1 MKKNIKMAIL
11 VAFLGVFVACS
22 SESTPTYSE
31 LGSDNY
37 PQKFYVE
44 YVPCTYGANWSPEAF
59 NQDMLPGWQ
68 ELLVEVD
75 STIVAAYGLTYE
87 GEKPEDAP
95 GDGFWQ
101 LIWNS
106 KADADAGWET
116 WESYEKTAD
125 WNESTAD
132 ILACGTKAETFSFDA
147 YVRRDG
153 NALGAFN
160 LESFTSDY
168 QQCLYNEGQGS
179 SELIAV
185 IDQFEEWIE
194 SSDSSIYA
202 PYSYVVL
209 APDYEDEE
217 VDLFWGNFNQNAE
230 LREAGNAYFLKTG
243 ADIQDAFDKV
253 MTCED
258 PIDYVTGEI
267 PLT

>member
-1 MKKNIKMAIL
+1 MERKMKKNIKMAIL

-125 WNESTAD
+125 W
-132 ILACGTKAETFSFDA
+132 
-147 YVRRDG
+147 
-153 NALGAFN
+153 
-160 LESFTSDY
+160 
-168 QQCLYNEGQGS
+168 
-179 SELIAV
+179 
-185 IDQFEEWIE
+185 
-194 SSDSSIYA
+194 
-202 PYSYVVL
+202 
-209 APDYEDEE
+209 
-217 VDLFWGNFNQNAE
+217 
-230 LREAGNAYFLKTG
+230 FLKTHKILKNNHYKAYEISNFSKINYECKHNLHYWNINPYIG
-243 ADIQDAFDKV
+243 YGPSAHSFDGHIRWSNIKSLD
-253 MTCED
+253 CD
-258 PIDYVTGEI
+258 W
-267 PLT
+267 